1 MEGQCEGWSDKCADG
16 IQFLRWSEE
25 GLFDLF
31 ELVGEVVDKVL
42 EVGDVGNK
50 ADGDSKV
57 AVMVFTL

>member
-1 MEGQCEGWSDKCADG
+1 
-16 IQFLRWSEE
+16 LPWSEE

-31 ELVGEVVDKVL
+31 ELAGEVVDKVL